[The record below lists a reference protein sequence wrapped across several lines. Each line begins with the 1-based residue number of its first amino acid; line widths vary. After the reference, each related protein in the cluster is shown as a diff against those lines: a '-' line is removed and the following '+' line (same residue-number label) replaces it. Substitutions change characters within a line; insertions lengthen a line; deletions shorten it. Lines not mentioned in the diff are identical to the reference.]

1 MIDFNESAT
10 ETKVEDIKYALTN
23 TKYRFYIRYGEE
35 LVRYLIISTYAVVER
50 FIVLGRY
57 IHIIIRIKGIDP

>member
-23 TKYRFYIRYGEE
+23 TKYRFYIRYGED